1 MARLTP
7 MLLPLGFMQE
17 DPDEKQAFAVGLPT
31 RTTGAAIG
39 AFRTD
44 LMDEAL
50 LETPAIIMQKRLQDT
65 LIECGLNY
73 IKLRSQP
80 NPNQQDLIDQEI
92 EMQTIQRQLLVVSR
106 LAQ

>member
-1 MARLTP
+1 

-17 DPDEKQAFAVGLPT
+17 DPDEKQACAVGLPT

-50 LETPAIIMQKRLQDT
+50 WQTPAIIMQKRLQET
-65 LIECGLNY
+65 LIDCGLNY
-73 IKLRSQP
+73 IKLQSQ
-80 NPNQQDLIDQEI
+80 PNQQDLIDQEI

>member
-7 MLLPLGFMQE
+7 ILLPLGFMHE
-17 DPDEKQAFAVGLPT
+17 IPDEKQAFAVGLPT

-44 LMDEAL
+44 LMTEAL
-50 LETPAIIMQKRLQDT
+50 LQTPAIIMQERLQET
-65 LIECGLNY
+65 LIDCGLNY
-73 IKLRSQP
+73 IKLQSQP
-80 NPNQQDLIDQEI
+80 NQQYLIDQEI
-92 EMQTIQRQLLVVSR
+92 EMQTIESQLLVVSR

>member
-7 MLLPLGFMQE
+7 MLLPLGFTQGE
-17 DPDEKQAFAVGLPT
+17 PDETQAIAVGLPT

-44 LMDEAL
+44 LMTEAL
-50 LETPAIIMQKRLQDT
+50 GMVPARIMQERLQET
-65 LIECGLNY
+65 LLGCLVNY
-73 IKLRSQP
+73 INLQSES
-80 NPNQQDLIDQEI
+80 NQQGLIDQEI
-92 EMQTIQRQLLVVSR
+92 EIQTIENKLLEVSS

>member
-50 LETPAIIMQKRLQDT
+50 LETPAIIMQKRLQET

-73 IKLRSQP
+73 IKL
-80 NPNQQDLIDQEI
+80 QQDLIDQEI

>member
-1 MARLTP
+1 

-44 LMDEAL
+44 LMTEAL
-50 LETPAIIMQKRLQDT
+50 LQTPAIITQERLQET
-65 LIECGLNY
+65 LIDCGLNY
-73 IKLRSQP
+73 NK
-80 NPNQQDLIDQEI
+80 
-92 EMQTIQRQLLVVSR
+92 
-106 LAQ
+106 

>member
-17 DPDEKQAFAVGLPT
+17 DPDEKQAYAVGLPT

-44 LMDEAL
+44 LMTEAL
-50 LETPAIIMQKRLQDT
+50 LQTPARIMQERLQET
-65 LIECGLNY
+65 LIACGLNY
-73 IKLRSQP
+73 LELQSQP
-80 NPNQQDLIDQEI
+80 NQQYLIDQEI
-92 EMQTIQRQLLVVSR
+92 EMQTIESQLLVVSR

>member
-1 MARLTP
+1 

-39 AFRTD
+39 AFRID
-44 LMDEAL
+44 LMTEAL
-50 LETPAIIMQKRLQDT
+50 WQTQAITMQERLQET
-65 LIECGLNY
+65 LFACAVNHLELQ
-73 IKLRSQP
+73 SQ
-80 NPNQQDLIDQEI
+80 PNQQDLIDQEI
-92 EMQTIQRQLLVVSR
+92 EMRTIERQLLVVSR